1 MRSTGVGDTL
11 VKQRNDSSELF
22 SLSLVIDRLVSYFYN
37 RRHFMTFRYFA
48 IAQFTMLK
56 RLIYKV
62 THLGSWYKSTFLYKH
77 IIFETILPSL

>member
-11 VKQRNDSSELF
+11 VKQRNDSSKLF

-48 IAQFTMLK
+48 IAQFT
-56 RLIYKV
+56 
-62 THLGSWYKSTFLYKH
+62 KH
-77 IIFETILPSL
+77 AKAINL

>member
-37 RRHFMTFRYFA
+37 RQHFDHDIQVFCNRA
-48 IAQFTMLK
+48 I
-56 RLIYKV
+56 
-62 THLGSWYKSTFLYKH
+62 H
-77 IIFETILPSL
+77 

>member
-48 IAQFTMLK
+48 IAQFTN
-56 RLIYKV
+56 
-62 THLGSWYKSTFLYKH
+62 
-77 IIFETILPSL
+77 